1 MRERTLVPAV
11 HGFLDTIRDGHPT
24 TPIALVT
31 PIICPIAEDHPGPTL
46 LGRDERFHV
55 VPRTVELST
64 GALTLRRVRQL
75 VGDVVAV
82 GQGEGDTDL
91 HLVDGLALFGPD
103 DVGDLHD
110 DLHPNADG
118 YRRIGERFH
127 DLVSADGGPFSHR

>member
-1 MRERTLVPAV
+1 M
-11 HGFLDTIRDGHPT
+11 T
-24 TPIALVT
+24 TPRLEGKTALSS
-31 PIICPIAEDHPGPTL
+31 A
-46 LGRDERFHV
+46 
-55 VPRTVELST
+55 
-64 GALTLRRVRQL
+64 
-75 VGDVVAV
+75 
-82 GQGEGDTDL
+82 DTNL